1 MHYRLTA
8 STLLMLLPCREAL
21 SQAATA
27 LDRFE
32 PAPVGDTFVAT
43 SSPNVEGER
52 LLSVGATLSFAYA
65 PLSALNAGT
74 REALIEQQWLLHN
87 TASFEIAE
95 RLKVD
100 VDAPV
105 LLEQNGD
112 SSAERLPSPTGPAM
126 GDVRLGARLQG
137 LKGHDAVPSSAL
149 SLRLWLPTGD
159 SEAYTSTGTI
169 RLEPALILGA
179 DYGDFVWSASLG
191 RRFVFE
197 PEAVEQAGLFTHETT
212 FSAALGPRVG
222 PLMLAA
228 ELIGAVPTPTPG
240 TTFEGDAVNLEALL
254 SATLQLGPIRL
265 RLGAAP
271 GLTHAP
277 GTPAVRVLGG
287 FSYAVESAPERP
299 APSRAA
305 VGAASPS
312 VDTSEATTTPP
323 QFSPPQSSPPSLI
336 PRAPTSAPPSPI
348 SAGESASNPEL
359 DTDADGVPDAQD
371 ACPSALGPAS
381 FERKING
388 CPLDRDGDGISDSQ
402 DACPEDAGPVA
413 TDPSANGCRTT
424 ALVIGEQIVIRDKI
438 VFESGKAVIVPSS
451 EAVLEGL
458 ASVLASHHEIARL
471 AIEGH
476 TDDLGPEQLNLAL
489 SQARAAAVMR
499 WLIEHGVDERRLQA
513 SGYGSRR
520 PLKPNSSPAEREANR
535 RVDFQIVRR
544 SALGK
549 DGWTMGPL
557 E

>member
-1 MHYRLTA
+1 
-8 STLLMLLPCREAL
+8 MLLPCREAL
-21 SQAATA
+21 AQSATA

-43 SSPNVEGER
+43 SSPNVEGE
-52 LLSVGATLSFAYA
+52 LLLAVGATLSFAYA
-65 PLSALNAGT
+65 PLSVLNAGT

-105 LLEQNGD
+105 LLEQNGN

-222 PLMLAA
+222 PLLLAA

-240 TTFEGDAVNLEALL
+240 TTFESDTVNLEALL
-254 SATLQLGPIRL
+254 SATLQLGPVQL

-287 FSYAVESAPERP
+287 FSYAVESAPERSVHLPPSVGLPSQAVGTNEAAPTPAQSAP
-299 APSRAA
+299 AP
-305 VGAASPS
+305 
-312 VDTSEATTTPP
+312 
-323 QFSPPQSSPPSLI
+323 LI
-336 PRAPTSAPPSPI
+336 PRAPTSAPPGPI
-348 SAGESASNPEL
+348 PAGESASNPEL
-359 DTDADGVPDAQD
+359 DTDADGIPDAQD
-371 ACPSALGPAS
+371 ACPSARGQAS

-388 CPLDRDGDGISDSQ
+388 CLLDRDGDGISDSQ

-438 VFESGKAVIVPSS
+438 VFESGKARIEASS
-451 EAVLEGL
+451 EAVLAGL
-458 ASVLASHHEIARL
+458 ADLLTNHPEIARL

-476 TDDLGPEQLNLAL
+476 TDDLGSQPQNLAL

-549 DGWTMGPL
+549 DGWKMGPL